1 MAREYY
7 DKMKENAEKKKRE
20 DLSSGECADVGS
32 GDDTVIQDILREIR
46 EVAYG
51 KVDDIDDVICVT
63 KYFRDDVIIDYLDK
77 TQITSIAKYMN
88 LLTLGGD
95 EMTRIGLRTRIRSII
110 KEDRLLYFEVWFI
123 FYIEILG
130 IGPSYS

>member
-20 DLSSGECADVGS
+20 DLSSGECADVGDN
-32 GDDTVIQDILREIR
+32 DDTDLQDILKEIR

-110 KEDRLLYFEVWFI
+110 KEDRLLYFEVCVVF
-123 FYIEILG
+123 
-130 IGPSYS
+130 

>member
-1 MAREYY
+1 M
-7 DKMKENAEKKKRE
+7 
-20 DLSSGECADVGS
+20 
-32 GDDTVIQDILREIR
+32 
-46 EVAYG
+46 AYG